1 MPASEIPIS
10 LFRALRFRAPDTEAL
25 CKISDSDWESI
36 LSNWQMSRV
45 MVSFG
50 RDYGNALP
58 DWVRARIDQ
67 YLSDTAL
74 RFGRIKAAYSMAAKA
89 LAEAEVHHVVVK
101 GFSLFPGYAEHP
113 KFRPSGD
120 IDLYCPPE
128 SILRA
133 QQALA
138 ELGYLP
144 NRHQGH
150 LPVDHLAT
158 MMPKTSWTRRAN
170 IFDPDM
176 PIGFELHFCWWNES
190 TMRFRPVGLEQF
202 WNRRMER
209 KVDEFSFSA
218 LHPADNLAYT
228 ALNTLRDLL
237 LGSPSPDQVYGLARF
252 VHTQADKRPFWKE
265 WLELHDPSLR
275 RLEVISFRLASEWFA
290 CKLPEE
296 VEEEVDRFPVT
307 VRAWFRELSKSALCP
322 SFGQTKN
329 GIWLHP
335 LLLHSFK
342 DRIYVLRKGL
352 LFRGVPAST
361 SPEEA
366 QSQPRRMTPWSKLL
380 KSFLQLIS
388 YLTWFVSRSAIRLA
402 KFPPFFL
409 HGLRIWL
416 SAMNLAAD
424 AGRSF
429 QPRVSEQ
436 VSRHET

>member
-1 MPASEIPIS
+1 MAASGVAIS
-10 LFRALRFRAPDTEAL
+10 LFRALRFQTPDAEAL
-25 CKISDSDWESI
+25 RKITHSGWESI
-36 LSNWQMSRV
+36 LSNWQMARIL
-45 MVSFG
+45 VSFG
-50 RDYGNALP
+50 RDYGGLP

-67 YLSDTAL
+67 YLFDTAL
-74 RFGRIKAAYSMAAKA
+74 RFERIKATYSIAAKA
-89 LAEAEVHHVVVK
+89 LAEVKVDHVVVK

-120 IDLYCPPE
+120 IDLYCLPK

-138 ELGYLP
+138 ELGYVP

-158 MMPKTSWTRRAN
+158 MMPKASWTSSAN

-176 PIGFELHFCWWNES
+176 PIGFELHFCLWNES

-202 WNRRMER
+202 WNRRIER
-209 KVDEFSFSA
+209 KVDDLSFFA
-218 LHPADNLAYT
+218 LHLADNLAYT

-237 LGSPSPDQVYGLARF
+237 LGSPSPDQVYGLGRF
-252 VHTQADKRPFWKE
+252 VHTHADNRPFWKE
-265 WLELHDPSLR
+265 WLELHHPSLR
-275 RLEVISFRLASEWFA
+275 RLEAISFRLAADWFD

-296 VEEEVDRFPVT
+296 VEEEVDHFPVT
-307 VRAWFRELSKSALCP
+307 VCAWFRELSMSALCP

-335 LLLHSFK
+335 LLLRSFK

-352 LFRGVPAST
+352 FFRGVPASR
-361 SPEEA
+361 EEA
-366 QSQPRRMTPWSKLL
+366 QSLPRATRPWSKVLRC
-380 KSFLQLIS
+380 FRQLIS
-388 YLTWFVSRSAIRLA
+388 YLAWFVSRSAMRLA
-402 KFPPFFL
+402 KFPSFFL

-416 SAMNLAAD
+416 SAINIT
-424 AGRSF
+424 GKPSRSF

-436 VSRHET
+436 VSRHEA